1 MKKTKTLTFC
11 ALVTAILCAVCPFS
25 IPLGTSTFT
34 LSYFVIV
41 LCAVVFGSKITT
53 IATLCYLVIGFLG
66 LPVFSNFVG
75 GVIALAS
82 YNAGFLLSY
91 PIVAFVSGVKTNH
104 PFLWCLMSFVVAYTL
119 GSAYMMCILNVP
131 FISALGA
138 AVITYLPVDILKAFL
153 ATALGKQIRKRLV
166 KTKLL
171 DY

>member
-11 ALVTAILCAVCPFS
+11 ALVTAILCVICPFS

-41 LCAVVFGSKITT
+41 LCAVIFGSKITT
-53 IATLCYLVIGFLG
+53 IATLCYLVIGFSG

-75 GVIALAS
+75 GVIVLAS

-91 PIVAFVSGVKTNH
+91 PIIAFMSGVKTNH
-104 PFLWCLMSFVVAYTL
+104 PFLWCIMSFVPAYVL
-119 GSAYMMCILNVP
+119 GSAYMMYVLNIP
-131 FISALGA
+131 FFSAFVS
-138 AVITYLPVDILKAFL
+138 AVVAYLPIDILKAFL
-153 ATALGKQIRKRLV
+153 ASVLGKQIRNRLI